1 MINKFISFFTFG
13 KFYFKNKKNNK
24 KVLIFDPAISSVL
37 SHYIDQNNFYY
48 FYSRKEKFEIS
59 VFFSTIFQTG
69 FKNFS
74 RNYFLNFVKKFRPK
88 FILSMWILN
97 DCISLIKKKF
107 PEIKLI
113 IIQSH
118 RIFNNLLNKI
128 EHYPPDCFDYIF
140 AFRDFDKQNLIK
152 TFHKSKIFVTGSI
165 KYNHFNCP
173 KLEKSN
179 KILYYSEYKLLGI
192 AAEEKMTLKLLNK
205 FCITNK
211 LKFDIQLRN
220 KKISTKYSSFLKLN
234 NYEALDKTLLRKNQ
248 GSSYVNSNYYK
259 FIVSH
264 SSTLVDEFLSNYGNR
279 RIAVIDSLENFDKEK
294 YSKVNNYKNYCGHS
308 SNPMFK
314 ETKPN
319 FFWTKNIN
327 ESNVNKV
334 LNNLI
339 YSSDEEYKRE
349 INKYLSRI
357 IYDKKNSILKENL
370 NKIGVPIFL
379 DEHEKKNFKST

>member
-1 MINKFISFFTFG
+1 
-13 KFYFKNKKNNK
+13 
-24 KVLIFDPAISSVL
+24 
-37 SHYIDQNNFYY
+37 
-48 FYSRKEKFEIS
+48 
-59 VFFSTIFQTG
+59 
-69 FKNFS
+69 
-74 RNYFLNFVKKFRPK
+74 
-88 FILSMWILN
+88 MWILN

-220 KKISTKYSSFLKLN
+220 KKFPQNTQVF
-234 NYEALDKTLLRKNQ
+234 
-248 GSSYVNSNYYK
+248 
-259 FIVSH
+259 
-264 SSTLVDEFLSNYGNR
+264 
-279 RIAVIDSLENFDKEK
+279 
-294 YSKVNNYKNYCGHS
+294 
-308 SNPMFK
+308 
-314 ETKPN
+314 
-319 FFWTKNIN
+319 
-327 ESNVNKV
+327 
-334 LNNLI
+334 
-339 YSSDEEYKRE
+339 
-349 INKYLSRI
+349 
-357 IYDKKNSILKENL
+357 
-370 NKIGVPIFL
+370 
-379 DEHEKKNFKST
+379 